1 MSNSQKI
8 RLYFLGSGEIAVP
21 VLEAVSASAKIDLV
35 GIGTQKDQ
43 PAGRHRMLQETPIAK
58 FAPKTGAPL
67 DKFESLNAPESLA
80 YLADLDLDIILVVS
94 FGQILREPVLN
105 LPRHGCMNVHSSL
118 LPRFRGASP
127 ITNAILNRDSVT
139 GVTFMR
145 MDKGLDTGG
154 VFCTLRYPL
163 IGNEYSDDLEKA
175 LGRFAAEHIVEVVD
189 RIVSGKMKPVPQN
202 HQEAVITRKIKKQDG
217 AIDWSLAAEDV
228 EARIRAYH
236 PWPGAYFVA
245 ANPERCST
253 IKVTAARVIGDRHG
267 TPGRI
272 LQADRHGWVV
282 ACGRGAI
289 ELIRIVPQ
297 GRKEMGSPDF
307 LNGFKLTGGMMV
319 FGGAEET

>member
-1 MSNSQKI
+1 MSSSQKI

-43 PAGRHRMLQETPIAK
+43 PAGRYRMLQETPVAK

-67 DKFESLNAPESLA
+67 DKFELLNAPENLA
-80 YLADLDLDIILVVS
+80 YLGELDLDIMLVVS

-105 LPRHGCMNVHSSL
+105 LPRHGCMNIHSSL

-127 ITNAILNRDSVT
+127 ITSAILHRDPVT
-139 GVTFMR
+139 GVTFMQ
-145 MDKGLDTGG
+145 MEKGLDTGG
-154 VFCTLRYPL
+154 IYCTFRYPL
-163 IGNEYSDDLEKA
+163 VGNEYSDDLEKA
-175 LGRFAAEHIVEVVD
+175 LGRFAAEHVVEVVV
-189 RIVSGKMKPVPQN
+189 RVVSGKMKPVPQN

-217 AIDWSLAAEDV
+217 AIDWSLTAEEV

-236 PWPGAYFVA
+236 PWPGAYFAA
-245 ANPERCST
+245 ANPERRSV
-253 IKVTAARVIGDRHG
+253 IKITAARVVSDRHG
-267 TPGRI
+267 APGEV
-272 LQADRHGWVV
+272 LQADRHGWII
-282 ACGRGAI
+282 ACGSGAL

-307 LNGFKLTGGMMV
+307 LNGFKLSRGMTVSGGRDV
-319 FGGAEET
+319 